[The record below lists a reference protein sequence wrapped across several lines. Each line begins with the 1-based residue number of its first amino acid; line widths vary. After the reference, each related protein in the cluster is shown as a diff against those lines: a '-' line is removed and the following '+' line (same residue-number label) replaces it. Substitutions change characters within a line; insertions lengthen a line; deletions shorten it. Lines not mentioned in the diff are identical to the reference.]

1 MVLRRTIR
9 VRMAVGEPIRVM
21 LVDDEKDVHFIV
33 GVILGDHDDL
43 LLVVRASSAAEA
55 LAGLDAASPDVALL
69 DARMPITDGYELARK
84 LLERRPDLP
93 IAILTAHVDEEVE
106 AAAAAA
112 GVRAVASKADFEA
125 LPDVVRRLSPRP
137 AAP

>member
-1 MVLRRTIR
+1 
-9 VRMAVGEPIRVM
+9 MAGGEPIRVM

-43 LLVVRASSAAEA
+43 ALVAKASSATEA
-55 LAGLDAASPDVALL
+55 LASFDEVAPDVAVL

-93 IAILTAHVDEEVE
+93 IAILTAYVDDEVE
-106 AAAAAA
+106 AAAAAV
-112 GVRAVASKADFEA
+112 GVGTVASKADFEA
-125 LPDVVRRLSPRP
+125 LPDVVRALSRRP